1 MSITE
6 EQQAA
11 LRAPFPPEVIGKLPR
26 VTCKACR
33 DSRGKVCDR
42 HHKSRCDVCNQ
53 WISSAHIHLDY
64 VGHADAT
71 DRLLQVDPEWTWEP
85 VAFDQ
90 RGLPARDEL
99 GGMWIRLTVAGVTR
113 LGYGHAGDKS
123 GGDAIK
129 EVIGDAIRNA
139 AMRFGVSLDLWR
151 KEGAPVP
158 DAAPVETPAE
168 APQEIRGTEAE
179 QVRSEIAELATT
191 LGYTLPQVAD
201 GFSGRTGQDIRVAP
215 VKLLREFKS
224 WLSKNAPVEERA
236 A

>member
-6 EQQAA
+6 EQQRA
-11 LRAPFPPEVIGKLPR
+11 LRAPFPPECIGKLPR
-26 VTCKACR
+26 INCPSCR
-33 DSRGKVCDR
+33 DSKEKSCDR
-42 HHKSRCDVCNQ
+42 HRKSKCGVCNQ
-53 WISSAHIHLDY
+53 WISSAHIHLDF

-113 LGYGHAGDKS
+113 LGYGHANGKS
-123 GGDAIK
+123 GGDAVK

-151 KEGAPVP
+151 KEGAPMP
-158 DAAPVETPAE
+158 EATAPEAE
-168 APQEIRGTEAE
+168 APQEVRGTEAE
-179 QVRSEIAELATT
+179 QVRSVSVERVGPRVGRLTPELLEA
-191 LGYTLPQVAD
+191 LDRA
-201 GFSGRTGQDIRVAP
+201 
-215 VKLLREFKS
+215 LR
-224 WLSKNAPVEERA
+224 LHLQL
-236 A
+236 